1 MNLPVRIPDRNTK
14 PRTLGRT
21 HLIDK
26 GLPVGVIDDQM
37 RVGGEYVDLVKLGW
51 GTSVV
56 TPNLSEKLDMY
67 RSHDIEVC
75 FGGTLFE
82 LAHLQDRVDE
92 YVAWLRELNITV
104 LEVSDGVLEMEGS
117 AKVEIIEKFS
127 TELTVFSEVGSK
139 DAAAIVT
146 PARWVRAIK
155 DDLAAGAAMVIL
167 EGRESGT
174 AGMYRESGEIRMGL
188 IDEILESGIPV
199 DRLVFEAPTKA
210 QQVWLINHIG
220 PDVNLGKH
228 RSRGFAATRDAPSR
242 TASRH
247 AAHDPRPRGTLMTA
261 RPKLLVLGAGRHQA
275 ALIQRA
281 ESRGIAVVASDYYP
295 DAPGKRYAS
304 FPADLD
310 ALDVGANVALARN
323 HDVAGVITTGTDMAV
338 VTMAEVAAA
347 LDLPCYLT
355 PMAARVAT
363 DKVLMAEAFARND
376 VRRPTSYEVFD
387 DRVATSRHR
396 QLAPAAG
403 GQAGRLPG
411 PARNESGRST
421 AELAPGAIADAL
433 R

>member
-1 MNLPVRIPDRNTK
+1 MNLPVRIPDRSTK
-14 PRTLGRT
+14 PRTRGRT
-21 HLIDK
+21 HIIDK

-37 RVGGEYVDLVKLGW
+37 QLGGGYVDLAKLGW

-56 TPNLSEKLDMY
+56 TPNLAEKLDMY
-67 RSHDIEVC
+67 RSHDVDVC

-92 YVAWLRELNITV
+92 YVAWLRDLNITA

-220 PDVNLGKH
+220 PDVNL
-228 RSRGFAATRDAPSR
+228 ANIAP
-242 TASRH
+242 
-247 AAHDPRPRGTLMTA
+247 
-261 RPKLLVLGAGRHQA
+261 
-275 ALIQRA
+275 
-281 ESRGIAVVASDYYP
+281 E
-295 DAPGKRYAS
+295 
-304 FPADLD
+304 D
-310 ALDVGANVALARN
+310 ALPLETLRLGLRADTLLTIHRP
-323 HDVAGVITTGTDMAV
+323 
-338 VTMAEVAAA
+338 AE
-347 LDLPCYLT
+347 
-355 PMAARVAT
+355 
-363 DKVLMAEAFARND
+363 
-376 VRRPTSYEVFD
+376 
-387 DRVATSRHR
+387 H
-396 QLAPAAG
+396 G
-403 GQAGRLPG
+403 
-411 PARNESGRST
+411 
-421 AELAPGAIADAL
+421 
-433 R
+433 